1 MNSDLIFYISI
12 NGVPVH
18 KGEIT
23 LNNVVFDFKTVAC
36 IETIMRRS
44 KSASTMQLR
53 PLLKHL
59 HPPFYSECN
68 LLGSA

>member
-1 MNSDLIFYISI
+1 M
-12 NGVPVH
+12 H
-18 KGEIT
+18 MEEMT
-23 LNNVVFDFKTVAC
+23 LNNIVFDFKTVAC

-44 KSASTMQLR
+44 KSASTTQLR